1 MWKGVAP
8 LLAHHAATGTSCCG
22 PECEIV
28 FKRECVYLNTF
39 KCIYT
44 YIYMYA
50 RCTFIFT
57 HYMYLYVMRVYI
69 NICGIYM
76 QYINIY
82 IYICIHISTWW
93 FISVRMPWMPLSC
106 GIQASP
112 ASPKHMQPW
121 VDYLH
126 HSCRRDMPMF
136 VWCRVCDDFL
146 EISGVFHW

>member
-82 IYICIHISTWW
+82 IYLHTYIHMVVHISSYAVDAIELWH
-93 FISVRMPWMPLSC
+93 P
-106 GIQASP
+106 GIARIAETHAAMGRLP
-112 ASPKHMQPW
+112 APQLPERHA
-121 VDYLH
+121 D
-126 HSCRRDMPMF
+126 
-136 VWCRVCDDFL
+136 VCL
-146 EISGVFHW
+146 VPGL